1 MKKSKKIYWLI
12 PLILILLAATYILSP
27 IYNIGEI
34 EVEGENEAAAE
45 KIVEASGLMK
55 GENILIALLERGNIF
70 TMRFTGAELK
80 LAEAFPGFEKI
91 SVAAKLPSEV
101 KIKYEIR
108 EPAFEIEY
116 GDIYLVTDINGCM
129 LQSRRE
135 HETGLMRLKGVDV
148 TGFTVGCV
156 PGESDI
162 FEKAAAIYNEMTWF
176 DTENLT
182 AFREYVEW
190 VDFSMANTIALMYD
204 GRVLVKM
211 DMDGDVSYQ
220 TASMCVILSQ
230 KIGSGETGVL
240 DFTAGDNPVFTTE

>member
-1 MKKSKKIYWLI
+1 MIA
-12 PLILILLAATYILSP
+12 ILLAAAFILSP
-27 IYNIGEI
+27 IYNIGDI
-34 EVEGENEAAAE
+34 EVESESLDTAVE
-45 KIVEASGLMK
+45 IVEASGLKK

-70 TMRFTGAELK
+70 TMRFTEAELK
-80 LAEAFPGFEKI
+80 LAEAFPGFQKI
-91 SVAAKLPSEV
+91 SVTAKLPSYVE
-101 KIKYEIR
+101 IDYETR

-116 GDIYLVTDINGCM
+116 GDVYLVTDLNGCM
-129 LQSRRE
+129 LESRRD

-156 PGESDI
+156 PGESGI
-162 FEKAAAIYNEMTWF
+162 FEKAAAIYREMTWF

-211 DMDGDVSYQ
+211 DRDGDVSYQ

-240 DFTAGDNPVFTTE
+240 DFTAGENPVFTTE